1 MRSAELSMKK
11 VVYISGEL
19 LEKMSGLEILDKLLQ
34 KCQATKIVTQVVIL
48 VSNLCCNA
56 NMNPQMTNTN
66 ILQTLLSK

>member
-1 MRSAELSMKK
+1 
-11 VVYISGEL
+11 
-19 LEKMSGLEILDKLLQ
+19 MSGLEILDKLLQ

-66 ILQTLLSK
+66 ILQSLLGK